1 MERTFAGC
9 ALVTLLLASASAPAT
24 AQIGFG
30 VGLQA
35 STMGAGG
42 LVALGSDQ
50 VTLRASGNILPF
62 DIEMEASD
70 VDYDISLPSPQF
82 LATVDWYPGG
92 SGFRLGGGVMISSE
106 DLEIEA
112 RLSEA
117 VEIGG
122 RSYLPEQIGSLF
134 GTAENRT
141 VAPYVGLGFGN
152 PTTGGRVGF
161 LLDLGVAFHGEPT
174 VTLTAEEGTLSASP
188 ELRDDLAREAAEI
201 EDDLAVARFYPVL
214 SIGLSIRLR

>member
-1 MERTFAGC
+1 MERTCAGC
-9 ALVTLLLASASAPAT
+9 ALAALLLASASAPAT

-112 RLSEA
+112 QLAQA
-117 VEIGG
+117 VEVGG
-122 RSYLPEQIGSLF
+122 QIYTPEQIGSLF
-134 GTAENRT
+134 GVVENRSA
-141 VAPYVGLGFGN
+141 APYAGIGFGN
-152 PTTGGRVGF
+152 PASGGRVGLF
-161 LLDLGVAFHGEPT
+161 VDLGVAFHGEPT
-174 VTLTAEEGTLSASP
+174 VTLTAAEGTLSASP
-188 ELRDDLAREAAEI
+188 GLQDDLAREADEI

-214 SIGLSIRLR
+214 SIGLGIRLR